1 MLGLYADPGA
11 RLAAIKELRCVAGAH
26 GELVSAATTARAA
39 VTLHSSCGQ
48 DRSPLLSFHLN
59 SAMFLSSLFI
69 AEVILL
75 FSLRQKNLCSLPL
88 CISNQLCEQLGNY
101 N

>member
-39 VTLHSSCGQ
+39 VTPHSSCGHG
-48 DRSPLLSFHLN
+48 RTGLLC
-59 SAMFLSSLFI
+59 FLSTST
-69 AEVILL
+69 LL
-75 FSLRQKNLCSLPL
+75 CFCPPFS
-88 CISNQLCEQLGNY
+88 
-101 N
+101 